1 MGVANKSW
9 ETAGCVATCEV
20 STFGIDVMFVV
31 GLEVRIWTMCAR
43 AAGGF
48 GDAEDRG
55 LGVAVVIVIAN

>member
-1 MGVANKSW
+1 
-9 ETAGCVATCEV
+9 VATCEV

-31 GLEVRIWTMCAR
+31 GLEVRIWTICAR

-55 LGVAVVIVIAN
+55 VGVAVVIVIAN